1 MINFYQA
8 YLESLNKSPHTIKQ
22 YCIDSEQFL
31 KFLAEKNI
39 SLNSDCTKLVKDYI
53 AYLLEKYESI
63 TSVNRKISSL
73 KNFLNFLHMRNLIQ
87 VVPVDE
93 LKPLKANENKIAMLP
108 SDELRKVLR
117 VWFDVHSTTED
128 EEFKWIALRN
138 FCIVRLVAELSLKPA
153 EVVKM
158 KWSHIQNRN
167 ISIITRK
174 KARKLDISSTM
185 LDWLAFYKKETEN
198 LFPESVGVDFIW
210 LGVGNRR
217 NHPITEK
224 TIERIFQF
232 VSKQLGKKVT
242 ATTIRYSTIHEEV
255 LKTSDIEVY
264 KQFGY
269 ARNSV
274 LQERLRRFS

>member
-31 KFLAEKNI
+31 KFLEENKVSLDSDITKVVKN
-39 SLNSDCTKLVKDYI
+39 YI
-53 AYLLEKYESI
+53 TYLLDKYDSI

-87 VVPVDE
+87 LVPVDE
-93 LKPLKANENKIAMLP
+93 LKPLRDHEKKINMLP
-108 SDELRKVLR
+108 SNELKKVLR
-117 VWFDVHSTTED
+117 VWFDVYSGTED

-138 FCIVRLVAELSLKPA
+138 FCIVRLMAELSLKPA

-158 KWSHIQNRN
+158 KWTHIQNN
-167 ISIITRK
+167 TISIRTRK
-174 KARKLDISSTM
+174 RARKLDVSRSM
-185 LDWLAFYKKETEN
+185 LNWLAIFKKEKEN
-198 LFPESVGVDFIW
+198 LFPESISVDYIW

-224 TIERIFQF
+224 TIERIFHF
-232 VSKQLGKKVT
+232 ISKQLELKVT
-242 ATTIRYSTIHEEV
+242 AMTIRYSTIREEV
-255 LKTSDIEVY
+255 LKTTDSEVY